1 MKPPAVMPPI
11 VMSLVRWSLRPAPLL
26 GACLCLFVVISS
38 LGVAYS
44 SHQTRNMYRDLQML
58 EKDHDDL
65 EHEYEKLLLEQS
77 AWADYTRLNQ
87 LAQDELAMAPP
98 ANDKLVVLR

>member
-1 MKPPAVMPPI
+1 MPDILRLMITWFFTPKPMFGAVLT
-11 VMSLVRWSLRPAPLL
+11 S
-26 GACLCLFVVISS
+26 LFVVSA

-44 SHQTRNMYRDLQML
+44 AHETRNMYRDLQQL

-77 AWADYTRLNQ
+77 AWADYTRLN
-87 LAQDELAMAPP
+87 ELALKDLEMQVPETK
-98 ANDKLVVLR
+98 DMVVLR

>member
-1 MKPPAVMPPI
+1 MPVI
-11 VMSLVRWSLRPAPLL
+11 VQQLVRWFFSPRPMAGSLLCGLL
-26 GACLCLFVVISS
+26 VVSS

-44 SHQTRNMYRDLQML
+44 SHQTRNMYRDLQQL

-77 AWADYTRLNQ
+77 AWADYTRLNG
-87 LAQDELAMAPP
+87 LAQDKLQMIAPETSEM
-98 ANDKLVVLR
+98 VVLR

>member
-1 MKPPAVMPPI
+1 MLVVRLLFSWLIRPQ
-11 VMSLVRWSLRPAPLL
+11 SLAAGSL
-26 GACLCLFVVISS
+26 GAIVVFGA

-44 SHQTRNMYRDLQML
+44 SHESRNMYRDLQQL

-87 LAQDELAMAPP
+87 LAQERLFMSAP
-98 ANDKLVVLR
+98 AADDMVVLR

>member
-1 MKPPAVMPPI
+1 MPVI
-11 VMSLVRWSLRPAPLL
+11 VQQLMRWFFSPRPMAGSLLCGLL
-26 GACLCLFVVISS
+26 VVSA

-44 SHQTRNMYRDLQML
+44 SHETRNMYRDLQQL

-77 AWADYTRLNQ
+77 AWADYTRLNE
-87 LAQDELAMAPP
+87 LAQDKLEMTAPEISEM
-98 ANDKLVVLR
+98 VVLR

>member
-1 MKPPAVMPPI
+1 
-11 VMSLVRWSLRPAPLL
+11 
-26 GACLCLFVVISS
+26 
-38 LGVAYS
+38 
-44 SHQTRNMYRDLQML
+44 MYRDLQTL

-87 LAQDELAMAPP
+87 LAHDELAMAAPT
-98 ANDKLVVLR
+98 AVDTVVIR

>member
-1 MKPPAVMPPI
+1 MPVI
-11 VMSLVRWSLRPAPLL
+11 VQQLVRWFLSPRPMAGSLLCGLL
-26 GACLCLFVVISS
+26 VVSS

-44 SHQTRNMYRDLQML
+44 SHQVRNMYRDLQQL

-77 AWADYTRLNQ
+77 AWADYTRLNG
-87 LAQDELAMAPP
+87 LAEEKLQMFAPESSEI
-98 ANDKLVVLR
+98 VVLR

>member
-1 MKPPAVMPPI
+1 MPMVVQQLMRWFFSMRPM
-11 VMSLVRWSLRPAPLL
+11 VGSLLCGLL
-26 GACLCLFVVISS
+26 VVSA

-44 SHQTRNMYRDLQML
+44 SHQTRNMYRDLQQL

-77 AWADYTRLNQ
+77 AWADYTRLNE
-87 LAQDELAMAPP
+87 LAQDKLKMAAPETSEM
-98 ANDKLVVLR
+98 VVLR

>member
-1 MKPPAVMPPI
+1 MPLIVQQLMRWFVSTRPI
-11 VMSLVRWSLRPAPLL
+11 VGSLLCGLL
-26 GACLCLFVVISS
+26 VVSA

-44 SHQTRNMYRDLQML
+44 SHQTRNMYRDLQQL

-77 AWADYTRLNQ
+77 AWADYTRLNE
-87 LAQDELAMAPP
+87 LAQNDLEMAAPEVG
-98 ANDKLVVLR
+98 KMVVLR

>member
-1 MKPPAVMPPI
+1 MLLIRELIAWYFKPTPLF
-11 VMSLVRWSLRPAPLL
+11 MSVLVVLL
-26 GACLCLFVVISS
+26 VVSS

-44 SHQTRNMYRDLQML
+44 SHQTRNMYRDLQVL

-87 LAQDELAMAPP
+87 IASDQLAMTPP
-98 ANDKLVVLR
+98 TTDDMVVVR

>member
-1 MKPPAVMPPI
+1 MPIIVQQLMRWFFSPRPMAGSLLCVM
-11 VMSLVRWSLRPAPLL
+11 LVVSA
-26 GACLCLFVVISS
+26 

-44 SHQTRNMYRDLQML
+44 SHQTRNMYRDLQQL

-77 AWADYTRLNQ
+77 AWADYTRLNE
-87 LAQDELAMAPP
+87 LAQDKLEMTAPETSEM
-98 ANDKLVVLR
+98 VVLR

>member
-1 MKPPAVMPPI
+1 MPFI
-11 VMSLVRWSLRPAPLL
+11 VQQLVGWFFSPRPVAGSLLCGLL
-26 GACLCLFVVISS
+26 VVSS

-44 SHQTRNMYRDLQML
+44 SHQTRNMYRDLQQL

-77 AWADYTRLNQ
+77 AWAGYTRLHG
-87 LAQDELAMAPP
+87 LAQDKLQMFAPETSEM
-98 ANDKLVVLR
+98 VVLR

>member
-1 MKPPAVMPPI
+1 MPSVVQQLMRWFFSPRP
-11 VMSLVRWSLRPAPLL
+11 MAGSL
-26 GACLCLFVVISS
+26 LCGILVVSA

-44 SHQTRNMYRDLQML
+44 SHQTRNMYRDLQQL

-77 AWADYTRLNQ
+77 AWADYTRLNK
-87 LAQDELAMAPP
+87 LAR
-98 ANDKLVVLR
+98 DKLEMAAPETSEMVVLR

>member
-1 MKPPAVMPPI
+1 MPSVVQQLMRWFFSMRP
-11 VMSLVRWSLRPAPLL
+11 MAGSLLCGLL
-26 GACLCLFVVISS
+26 VVSA

-44 SHQTRNMYRDLQML
+44 SHQTRNMYRDLQQL

-77 AWADYTRLNQ
+77 AWADYTRLNE
-87 LAQDELAMAPP
+87 LAQDKLEMAAPEISEM
-98 ANDKLVVLR
+98 VVLR